1 MAQGFSNYN
10 MNYNNLSLEELLIIK
25 KDLSLNLQIIEDKL
39 YEINKTIED
48 KQKIEKPRPIELGV
62 DSINSEEVVKFR

>member
-1 MAQGFSNYN
+1 MVQGFSNYN
-10 MNYNNLSLEELLIIK
+10 MNYNSLSLEELLKIK

-48 KQKIEKPRPIELGV
+48 KEKTEKPQPIELGV
-62 DSINSEEVVKFR
+62 NSINSEEVVKFR

>member
-1 MAQGFSNYN
+1 MVQGFLNYN
-10 MNYNNLSLEELLIIK
+10 MIYNNLSLEELLIIK

-48 KQKIEKPRPIELGV
+48 KQKIEMPRPIELGV

>member
-1 MAQGFSNYN
+1 MVQGFSNYN
-10 MNYNNLSLEELLIIK
+10 MNYNSLSLEELLKIK

-48 KQKIEKPRPIELGV
+48 KQKIEKPQPIELGV
-62 DSINSEEVVKFR
+62 NSIDSEEVVKFR